1 MKSWKIAA
9 LGAVT
14 TLGLAAATST
24 AQRANQP
31 SPAPPQ
37 QRQMDHSKSMD
48 HQAMMNDP
56 EMRRHMIEMMNS
68 CSQMMQ
74 RMGNMPPMKG
84 Q

>member
-9 LGAVT
+9 LAAVAT
-14 TLGLAAATST
+14 FGLAAATST

-37 QRQMDHSKSMD
+37 QRQMDH
-48 HQAMMNDP
+48 HQAMMKDP
-56 EMRRHMIEMMNS
+56 EMRKHMIEMMNS

-74 RMGNMPPMKG
+74 RMGNMPQMKG